1 MNLLIGTY
9 TEGTDALG
17 IYAVMVSSEGS
28 SQAIA
33 LDIPVRNPSFL
44 AIHPS
49 LPILYVVE
57 ELGEGEGGGL
67 VSAFSWNGSGFSL
80 LSRQSS
86 LGEDPCHLSISPD
99 GQLLAVANY
108 STGSVVVFTLDNN
121 GGIQRDPGVIEH
133 QTEFQNRV
141 GEAGR
146 HIKRQQQ
153 PHAHFSRW
161 VGPRTLL
168 VCDLGTDQV
177 YRYDCQGF
185 DQPDERKMISLVRS
199 MTWTLPRG
207 AGPRHAVLDEEMRRL
222 WVLAEL
228 SNEVFCLS
236 AEGDRVISRQTT
248 IAADDKRFNE
258 AAEIEWR
265 SIDRTLWVSN
275 RGADELVKYD
285 VGPNSELTLSTRV
298 AVPAYPRHFSW
309 SDDDLWVA
317 CRDPGQVLCFRQA
330 RFQNEFERVFAMD
343 VPSAVCVLPLA
354 STPLGEQL
362 LANRDL

>member
-1 MNLLIGTY
+1 MDLLIGTY

-17 IYAVMVSSEGS
+17 IYGVVVSSERS

-57 ELGEGEGGGL
+57 ELREGEGGGL

-99 GQLLAVANY
+99 GQLLAAANY
-108 STGSVVVFTLDNN
+108 SSGSVVVFKLDDD
-121 GGIQRDPGVIEH
+121 GRFIDDPVIIEH
-133 QTEFQNRV
+133 QTEFRNRGV
-141 GEAGR
+141 EAGR
-146 HIKRQQQ
+146 HSERQQQ
-153 PHAHFSRW
+153 AHAHFSQW
-161 VGPRTLL
+161 VGFRTVL

-185 DQPDERKMISLVRS
+185 DQVDEKKTRSLIRS

-207 AGPRHAVLDEEMRRL
+207 VGPRHAVLDEKMKRL
-222 WVLAEL
+222 WVLTEL
-228 SNEVFCLS
+228 SNEVFCFS
-236 AEGDRVISRQTT
+236 TDDDRVISRQTT
-248 IAADDKRFNE
+248 LAADNKCFNE

-265 SIDRTLWVSN
+265 ASDRTLWVSN
-275 RGADELVKYD
+275 RGADELVKFD
-285 VGPNSELTLSTRV
+285 VGPSSELAVSTRV
-298 AVPAYPRHFSW
+298 AVPAYPRHFCW

-317 CRDPGQVLCFRQA
+317 CRDPGQVFCFRQTTNK
-330 RFQNEFERVFAMD
+330 NEFEQVFGVN

-354 STPLGEQL
+354 NTPLGKKAESYS
-362 LANRDL
+362 DH

>member
-1 MNLLIGTY
+1 MDLLIGTY

-17 IYAVMVSSEGS
+17 IYGVVVSNERS
-28 SQAIA
+28 SQAVA
-33 LDIPVRNPSFL
+33 LDISVRNPSFL

-80 LSRQSS
+80 LSKQSS

-99 GQLLAVANY
+99 GQLLAAANY
-108 STGSVVVFTLDNN
+108 SSGSVVVFKLDND
-121 GGIQRDPGVIEH
+121 GGIHGEPVIIEH
-133 QTEFQNRV
+133 HAEFDWR
-141 GEAGR
+141 GIEAGR
-146 HIKRQQQ
+146 HSERQQQ
-153 PHAHFSRW
+153 AHAHFSQW
-161 VGPRTLL
+161 IAPLTLL
-168 VCDLGTDQV
+168 VCDLGADQV

-185 DQPDERKMISLVRS
+185 DRVDKKKPRSPIRS

-207 AGPRHAVLDEEMRRL
+207 AGPRHAVLDETTRRL

-236 AEGDRVISRQTT
+236 AEDDRVISRQTT
-248 IAADDKRFNE
+248 LASDDKRFNE

-265 SIDRTLWVSN
+265 ARDRTLWVSN
-275 RGADELVKYD
+275 RGADELVKFD
-285 VGPNSELTLSTRV
+285 VGPSGEIAVNSRV
-298 AVPAYPRHFSW
+298 PVPAYPRHFSW

-317 CRDPGQVLCFRQA
+317 CRDPGQVLCFRQTTN
-330 RFQNEFERVFAMD
+330 QNAFEQVFAVN

-354 STPLGEQL
+354 NTPLGEQ
-362 LANRDL
+362 A